1 MMPAQGKEIINM
13 AEETLGFVEL
23 EWECKKCQTRNAGT
37 VKICARCGSPM
48 GEKDQFQTPGE
59 QRLMS
64 AEEAQQKTGGGP
76 DLHCYFCNARN
87 AANAQSCVN
96 CHADLTKGRARQAG
110 QVLGEH
116 QSGPAADIV
125 CGHCKT
131 PNLASAFTCKQCQ
144 APLRSAPGAQGP
156 TAPAKKSSM
165 GLGVIGCLGVAVLG
179 AVLFFVFGLRT
190 KDAFAVVQSLSWERT
205 IAIQEQKPTTKSDW
219 ADSIPAGAERGSCT
233 KKVRKTQDQ
242 PAPDAEKVCEKA
254 KMVDQGNGTAK
265 VVQNCQYK
273 IYDQWCDYKQ
283 LDWQDVN
290 SAKAAGKDQNPKW
303 PETKLK
309 SGQREG
315 KRSEEYKVEF
325 KSDKETLSYSP
336 KDEKEFSKF
345 AAGSKWVLKVNS
357 FGSVSEALPAK

>member
-1 MMPAQGKEIINM
+1 M
-13 AEETLGFVEL
+13 AEETLGYVEL

-37 VKICARCGSPM
+37 QKICARCGSPM
-48 GEKDQFQTPGE
+48 GEKDQFQAPGD
-59 QRLMS
+59 QRLMT
-64 AEEAQQKTGGGP
+64 AEEAAQKTGGGP
-76 DLHCYFCNARN
+76 DLHCFYCNARN

-96 CHADLTKGRARQAG
+96 CHADLSKGRARQAG
-110 QVLGEH
+110 QVMGDM
-116 QSGPAADIV
+116 QSGPVPDIE

-131 PNLASAFTCKQCQ
+131 KNPASAFTCKQCN
-144 APLRSAPGAQGP
+144 APLRAGMGVQPAAPP
-156 TAPAKKSSM
+156 KKS
-165 GLGVIGCLGVAVLG
+165 GLGMGVIGCLGFLVVG
-179 AVLFFVFGLRT
+179 IVLFVVFGLRT

-233 KKVRKTQDQ
+233 KKVRKTQDE

-265 VVQNCQYK
+265 VVQNCKYK
-273 IYDQWCDYKQ
+273 VYDQWCDYKQ

-290 SAKAAGKDQNPKW
+290 KASAKGNDSNPKW
-303 PETKLK
+303 PELKLR

-315 KRSEEYKVEF
+315 KRIEEYKVEF
-325 KSDKETLSYSP
+325 KSDKESISYSP
-336 KDEKEFSKF
+336 ADAKEFSKF
-345 AAGSKWVLKVNS
+345 TSGSKWVLKVNS